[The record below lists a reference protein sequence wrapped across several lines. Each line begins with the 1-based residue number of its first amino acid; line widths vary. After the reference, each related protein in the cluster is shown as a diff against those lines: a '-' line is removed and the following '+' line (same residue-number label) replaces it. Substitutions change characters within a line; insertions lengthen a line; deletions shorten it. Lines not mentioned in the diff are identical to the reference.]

1 LACSASGPP
10 LAWKKQGRSAI
21 HALAGERRKQLH
33 AGVQVRLA
41 TGALVGAVCNAAGK
55 DAGCRALW
63 KRKLARDLCGALAAF
78 FIHRRRQSGFET
90 GNRPVLATA
99 VDKSST
105 LQVNGARNIEHQVAA
120 RLGYTRQDP
129 AFGLFFS
136 RQAGPFDLIGD
147 LACEQFAH
155 AGPAGAISARVR
167 QPDTRVQAG
176 LQERQ
181 TRSLF
186 KSQTRGLNF
195 YQE

>member
-1 LACSASGPP
+1 MQSAVEKKACQGPVRR
-10 LAWKKQGRSAI
+10 LGRLFLS
-21 HALAGERRKQLH
+21 
-33 AGVQVRLA
+33 
-41 TGALVGAVCNAAGK
+41 TGDGNL
-55 DAGCRALW
+55 
-63 KRKLARDLCGALAAF
+63 DL
-78 FIHRRRQSGFET
+78 ET

-105 LQVNGARNIEHQVAA
+105 LQVNGARNIEHEVAA

-155 AGPAGAISARVR
+155 AGPAGAIPARVW
-167 QPDTRVQAG
+167 QPDTCVQAG